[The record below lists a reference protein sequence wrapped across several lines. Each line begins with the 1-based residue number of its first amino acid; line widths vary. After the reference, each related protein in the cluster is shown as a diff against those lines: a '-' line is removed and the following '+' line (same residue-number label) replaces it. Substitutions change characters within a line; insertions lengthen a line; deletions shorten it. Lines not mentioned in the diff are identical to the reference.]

1 MSLRS
6 LPVPPATAAMA
17 RQFGHESVHCFTD
30 EAVGYAGVI
39 AIHST
44 VLGPAVGG
52 TRAWCYDALESAATD
67 ALRLARGM
75 TSKNALAGLPFG
87 GGKSVIALPPAPVDR
102 AALYRAHGR
111 AVESLG
117 GRYVTAPDVGT
128 RLDDLRA
135 MRQET
140 RWVLGLES
148 ESARS
153 GWWTAR
159 GVFHAIRGALRHR
172 HGTASL
178 AGRTVA
184 VQGAGSVGAAL
195 AGFLAEAGATV
206 LVSDLDEARARAVA
220 AECGGR
226 TEPADGIHRAPADV
240 FAPCALGGVLHAG
253 SIAELGASI
262 VAGGANNQLAE
273 DGDAERLAVRG
284 VAWVPD
290 YLANAG
296 GVITAGTELLGWDA
310 AEVRRRVEAIEEIAA
325 RLLDLAAAE
334 GITTLAAAEGEVGR
348 RLGRLGR
355 L

>member
-1 MSLRS
+1 MTLEAR
-6 LPVPPATAAMA
+6 PVPAGAAA
-17 RQFGHESVHCFTD
+17 AAERSGHEAVHCFVD
-30 EAVGYAGVI
+30 EAVGYVGVI

-44 VLGPAVGG
+44 TLGPAVGG
-52 TRAWCYDALESAATD
+52 TRAWHYDSPEAAATD

-75 TSKNALAGLPFG
+75 TCKNAMADLPLG
-87 GGKSVIALPPAPVDR
+87 GGKSVIALPPGRFDR
-102 AALYRAHGR
+102 EAVYRAHGR

-117 GRYVTAPDVGT
+117 GRYVTATDVGT
-128 RLDDLRA
+128 RPEDLRT
-135 MRQET
+135 MRRET

-172 HGTASL
+172 HGSAAL

-195 AGFLAEAGATV
+195 SGFLAEAGATV
-206 LVSDLDEARARAVA
+206 VVSDIDEARARAVA

-226 TEPADGIHRAPADV
+226 VELAELIHRAAADV
-240 FAPCALGGVLHAG
+240 FAPCALGGGLDAA
-253 SIAELGASI
+253 SIAELGAAI
-262 VAGGANNQLAE
+262 VAGGANNQLA
-273 DGDAERLAVRG
+273 DDADAGRLAERG

-296 GVITAGTELLGWDA
+296 GVITAGTELFGWDA
-310 AEVRRRVEAIEEIAA
+310 AEVRRRVEAIEETAA
-325 RLLDLAAAE
+325 GLLDLAAAE
-334 GITTLAAAEGEVGR
+334 GITPLAAAERVVGAR
-348 RLGRLGR
+348 VSRKQ
-355 L
+355 

>member
-1 MSLRS
+1 
-6 LPVPPATAAMA
+6 MA
-17 RQFGHESVHCFTD
+17 RQFGHESVYCFSD
-30 EAVGYAGVI
+30 ETVGYVGVI
-39 AIHST
+39 AVHST

-52 TRAWCYDALESAATD
+52 TRAWRYDGLESAATD

-87 GGKSVIALPPAPVDR
+87 GGKSVIALPPEPVDR
-102 AALYRAHGR
+102 QAVYRAHGR

-159 GVFHAIRGALRHR
+159 GGFHAIRGALRHR

-178 AGRTVA
+178 EGRTVA

-206 LVSDLDEARARAVA
+206 VVSDLDEARAWAVA
-220 AECGGR
+220 AEFGGR
-226 TEPADGIHRAPADV
+226 AEPADGIHRAAADV
-240 FAPCALGGVLHAG
+240 FAPCALGGVLHTG
-253 SIAELGASI
+253 SIAELAASI
-262 VAGGANNQLAE
+262 VAGGANNQLAD
-273 DGDAERLAVRG
+273 DGDAERLAARG

-290 YLANAG
+290 SLANAG
-296 GVITAGTELLGWDA
+296 GVITAGTELSGWDA
-310 AEVRRRVEAIEEIAA
+310 AEVRRRVEAIEDTAVRLLGLAASEGVTPLVAADRMVAA
-325 RLLDLAAAE
+325 R
-334 GITTLAAAEGEVGR
+334 VGR
-348 RLGRLGR
+348 ET
-355 L
+355 

>member
-1 MSLRS
+1 
-6 LPVPPATAAMA
+6 MA
-17 RQFGHESVHCFTD
+17 RRSGHESVHCFTD
-30 EAVGYAGVI
+30 EAVGYVGVI

-52 TRAWCYDALESAATD
+52 TRAWRYDALESAATD

-87 GGKSVIALPPAPVDR
+87 GGKSVIALPPQPVDR
-102 AALYRAHGR
+102 EAVYRAHGR

-128 RLDDLRA
+128 RPDDLRA
-135 MRQET
+135 MRRET
-140 RWVLGLES
+140 SRVLGLES

-172 HGTASL
+172 HGSAAL
-178 AGRTVA
+178 AGRTVT

-195 AGFLAEAGATV
+195 AAFLAEAGATV
-206 LVSDLDEARARAVA
+206 VVGDLDEARAHAVA
-220 AECGGR
+220 TGCGGR
-226 TEPADGIHRAPADV
+226 PEPTDGIHRIAADV
-240 FAPCALGGVLHAG
+240 FAPCALGGVLHAEH
-253 SIAELGASI
+253 IAELGAPI

-273 DGDAERLAVRG
+273 DEDAERLAARG
-284 VAWVPD
+284 IAWVPD

-296 GVITAGTELLGWDA
+296 GVITAGTELFGWDA
-310 AEVRRRVEAIEEIAA
+310 AEVRRRVEAIEDTAA

-334 GITTLAAAEGEVGR
+334 GITPLAAADRVVVERVSGER
-348 RLGRLGR
+348 
-355 L
+355 

>member
-1 MSLRS
+1 
-6 LPVPPATAAMA
+6 
-17 RQFGHESVHCFTD
+17 
-30 EAVGYAGVI
+30 
-39 AIHST
+39 
-44 VLGPAVGG
+44 
-52 TRAWCYDALESAATD
+52 
-67 ALRLARGM
+67 M

-87 GGKSVIALPPAPVDR
+87 GGKSVIALPPEPVDR
-102 AALYRAHGR
+102 EAVYRAHGR
-111 AVESLG
+111 AVASLG

-135 MRQET
+135 MRRET

-195 AGFLAEAGATV
+195 AGFLAEAGAAV
-206 LVSDLDEARARAVA
+206 VVSDLDEARARAVA

-226 TEPADGIHRAPADV
+226 AEPAAGIHRAAADV
-240 FAPCALGGVLHAG
+240 FAPCALGGVLHAE
-253 SIAELGASI
+253 SIAELGAAI

-273 DGDAERLAVRG
+273 DDDAERLAARG
-284 VAWVPD
+284 IAWVPD

-310 AEVRRRVEAIEEIAA
+310 AEVRRRVEAIEETAA
-325 RLLDLAAAE
+325 RLLDRAAAE
-334 GITTLAAAEGEVGR
+334 GITPLAAADLVVVERLRGAGSGEQGT
-348 RLGRLGR
+348 GPA
-355 L
+355 